1 MDPDTLGVKIE
12 DDDEDKALD
21 EGLLAAKDLLKKR
34 QRQKREASEHN
45 SSGDLKKKE
54 HVKTDNSAQEDAK
67 DKVVED
73 EKEATPIENGEEEE
87 EPPTPPPIE
96 TSPPPEEPG
105 ITDTSKEKGDKS
117 KRTGKLPTTWEKKES
132 PEPDQEEQKV
142 ERKVGRLKF
151 EAKKEREKGPVDI
164 PKQETIDDFRNARQM
179 LRKRAPPDET
189 KKTVVQS
196 EGLGFSVVK

>member
-54 HVKTDNSAQEDAK
+54 HVKTDNSAQQDAK
-67 DKVVED
+67 DKVVGDEED
-73 EKEATPIENGEEEE
+73 TTPVENGEEEE

-96 TSPPPEEPG
+96 KSPPPEEPDIG
-105 ITDTSKEKGDKS
+105 TSKEKGDKS
-117 KRTGKLPTTWEKKES
+117 KRTGKLPATWEKKES

-179 LRKRAPPDET
+179 LRKRAPPDES
-189 KKTVVQS
+189 KKTAVQS